1 MFNFIVNWRREN
13 DAVRELSRL
22 TDRELA
28 DLGIARAD
36 IRAVAARATVTT
48 RDALAAAPQPA
59 VALRAQDWAEAAAP
73 SWGAH
78 NRQSVAA

>member
-1 MFNFIVNWRREN
+1 MFDFISNWRRERES
-13 DAVRELSRL
+13 VRELSRL

-36 IRAVAARATVTT
+36 IRAVAAGATLTA
-48 RDALAAAPQPA
+48 RDAASQPTA
-59 VALRAQDWAEAAAP
+59 ALRVQEWAEAAP

>member
-1 MFNFIVNWRREN
+1 MFNFIANWRREH
-13 DAVRELSRL
+13 DAIRELSRL

-36 IRAVAARATVTT
+36 IKAVAARATVTA
-48 RDALAAAPQPA
+48 RDAVAAAPQLA
-59 VALRAQDWAEAAAP
+59 AALPAQDWAEAAAP

-78 NRQSVAA
+78 NRQSLAA

>member
-1 MFNFIVNWRREN
+1 MFDFISNWRRERESI
-13 DAVRELSRL
+13 RELSRL

-36 IRAVAARATVTT
+36 IRTVAAGATLTA
-48 RDALAAAPQPA
+48 RDAAASQPA
-59 VALRAQDWAEAAAP
+59 AALRAQGWAEAAAP

>member
-1 MFNFIVNWRREN
+1 MFNFIAVWRRER
-13 DAVRELSRL
+13 DAVRELSHL
-22 TDRELA
+22 SDRELA

-36 IRAVAARATVTT
+36 IKAVAARATVMS
-48 RDALAAAPQPA
+48 RVAPVAQSDAA
-59 VALRAQDWAEAAAP
+59 RTAQDWAEAVAP